1 MGNGPKRKESL
12 SSPHW
17 AAAAR
22 AWLSV
27 VRARRVPLL
36 ALFLGVLAPLWAFG
50 VLAEDVWQRE
60 GFAWDAPILRA
71 IHRVATPELDRLAV
85 AVTMVGGARGMVP
98 LCLLALGVLLAR
110 RRWRAATFVALAYGG
125 AVALDALAKAAF
137 RSARPHLWVSPA
149 PETGYGFPSG
159 HAMGS
164 MALLAALVILAWPT
178 RGRWLALLVGAAA
191 VTAIG
196 LSRLYLGVHYPSD
209 VLGAWAAALAWVIG
223 LRLILAAPRPR
234 VWRRAA
240 RPAATHVDGGGG
252 SPMSAPYASR

>member
-1 MGNGPKRKESL
+1 MRQDRPTPLMGNGPKMKESL

-50 VLAEDVWQRE
+50 ALAEDVWQRE
-60 GFAWDAPILRA
+60 GFAWDAPILLA
-71 IHRVATPELDRLAV
+71 IHRVATPEPDRLAV
-85 AVTMVGGARGMVP
+85 AVTMVGGARGMAP
-98 LCLLALGVLLAR
+98 MCLLALGVLLAR

-234 VWRRAA
+234 VWR
-240 RPAATHVDGGGG
+240 PAA
-252 SPMSAPYASR
+252 PPAPPPPARGRGD